1 MFKGAIR
8 EGAEAKIWNR
18 LEHLAAVKKKRSA
31 KKGKFQI
38 GVLGCMAERLKV
50 DLLEKE
56 QWVDIVAGP
65 DAYKDLPRLLAVTKD
80 SQQKAVNVIL
90 SYDETYAD
98 VMPVRLNEGSP
109 TAFLSIMRGC
119 DNMCSYCIV
128 PFTRGKERSRD
139 IKSIIN
145 EAKIL
150 ESQGKCNF

>member
-1 MFKGAIR
+1 M
-8 EGAEAKIWNR
+8 
-18 LEHLAAVKKKRSA
+18 KKKRPV
-31 KKGKFQI
+31 KKGTFQI
-38 GVLGCMAERLKV
+38 GILGCMAERLKV
-50 DLLEKE
+50 KLLEKE
-56 QWVDIVAGP
+56 QLVDIVAGP

-98 VMPVRLNEGSP
+98 VMPVRLNENSP

-139 IKSIIN
+139 INSIIN

-150 ESQGKCNF
+150 EGQGKIYC

>member
-1 MFKGAIR
+1 M
-8 EGAEAKIWNR
+8 
-18 LEHLAAVKKKRSA
+18 EHLTAMKKKRSA
-31 KKGKFQI
+31 KKGTFQI
-38 GVLGCMAERLKV
+38 GILGCMAERLKIK
-50 DLLEKE
+50 LLEKE
-56 QWVDIVAGP
+56 QLVDIVAGP
-65 DAYKDLPRLLAVTKD
+65 DAYKDLPRLLAVTKN

-98 VMPVRLNEGSP
+98 VMPVRLNENSP

-139 IKSIIN
+139 INSIIK

-150 ESQGKCNF
+150 ESQGNIYKN